1 MKWNQK
7 RNVTIASTA
16 IVLFLGGGFAFA
28 QVPPPP
34 TSRVPQPWPGVAG
47 YKYEVSPDGKTTTVT
62 TPQGNFPPSD
72 PWVNPTNLLPTIYQN
87 VKAADGTEIPNTLSS
102 SPSHPYNLHDDP
114 IVTPINK
121 TSPTDDL
128 AAIFKAW
135 RGQDD
140 HGQSGDHGDDKNP
153 YSSSGFKKADIQ
165 RAIDILE
172 GNPIADRVYS
182 GIPMMHYAGA
192 SKLTHVDPIKDSA
205 GNVTGGTATVHQ
217 VWFDTHIESDTA
229 FLDVTDVKGVPFTIN
244 YVVDTLNKGKDDFT
258 PMQMY
263 LDPTAVPGSAIP
275 LVTMDLTF
283 FPMEDGTRTQYKL
296 KFAPGKNFNLT
307 YHWGW
312 RRHPPRVQVTENA
325 LKPVA
330 GSTPLGWEQSVFG
343 STPRASQALKEAAI
357 AKIGDL
363 APSKRMW
370 KAFRSLLSSGYNPA
384 TMAEAER
391 AFFQW
396 QDRNSLPDG
405 VTQDPDADM
414 TLFYADNTIYGHFK
428 NNDFKSEAQ
437 PVLNKWHTRPATV
450 QIKLINGDYFDHGYV
465 SVDFGGMR
473 GWENTF
479 QNTLPVGGDG
489 AFFTFGRAW
498 WEMNT
503 PTPIMVPAATVSAN
517 PTPSK
522 PPVFNPDFL
531 KHREF
536 WMEENDPEGTR
547 TFAHPR
553 AASMKTPSG
562 ITLGE
567 ATVILNLNYE
577 PSLRL
582 RLYQF
587 DPLHHEQAIWSI
599 H

>member
-1 MKWNQK
+1 MNSNQT

-16 IVLFLGGGFAFA
+16 IALFLGGGFALA

-34 TSRVPQPWPGVAG
+34 NDRTPQPWPAPSA

-72 PWVNPTNLLPTIYQN
+72 PWVNPTNLLPTRYEN

-102 SPSHPYNLHDDP
+102 SPEHPYNLHDDP
-114 IVTPINK
+114 VVTPINK

-135 RGQDD
+135 HRKGNP
-140 HGQSGDHGDDKNP
+140 GKGDERDEREA
-153 YSSSGFKKADIQ
+153 YSPDGFSKADLQ

-172 GNPIADRVYS
+172 GNPVSDRVYS
-182 GIPMMHYAGA
+182 GIPMMHYAG
-192 SKLTHVDPIKDSA
+192 SSNLTHVDPIKDAS
-205 GNVTGGTATVHQ
+205 GNVIGGTATIHQ

-229 FLDVTDVKGVPFTIN
+229 FLDVRDVKGVPFTIN
-244 YVVDTLNKGKDDFT
+244 YIVDTLNKGQDDFS

-263 LDPTAVPGSAIP
+263 LDPTAVPGAAIP

-307 YHWGW
+307 YTWGW

-325 LKPVA
+325 FKPV
-330 GSTPLGWEQSVFG
+330 GKSTPLGWEQAVFG
-343 STPRASQALKEAAI
+343 STPRASQADKEAAI

-370 KAFRSLLSSGYNPA
+370 KAFRSLLNSGYNPVV
-384 TMAEAER
+384 MAEAER

-405 VTQDPDADM
+405 VSEDPDADM
-414 TLFYADNTIYGHFK
+414 TLFYVDNTIYGRFKK
-428 NNDFKSEAQ
+428 NNFKSEAQ
-437 PVLNKWHTRPATV
+437 PILDKWHTRPATV
-450 QIKLINGDYFDHGYV
+450 KVKLVNGDYFDHGYV

-479 QNTLPVGGDG
+479 HNTLPVGGDG

-503 PTPIMVPAATVSAN
+503 PTPIIIPAATQSAN
-517 PTPSK
+517 PTPST
-522 PPVFNPDFL
+522 PPAIDPEIYKN
-531 KHREF
+531 REF
-536 WMEENDPEGTR
+536 WMEENDPEGKR
-547 TFAHPR
+547 MFARPR
-553 AASMKTPSG
+553 GASLKTSYG
-562 ITLGE
+562 TTLGE